1 LAAIKD
7 HALLSLS
14 PEFKSQLPYEGG
26 AFYTNDT
33 IELARPHYRITWAP
47 ILHAAAVWLT
57 HGGGFA
63 NVAAEKTELATATD
77 SANIGLGPA
86 NATAQGVPPEEINRS
101 RFHLLLGVGMEAL
114 CSPRAGELTPEQ
126 LGSCLAALAAL
137 LEAEEARRLLMAE
150 AGIGVEL
157 CNVLHRQLLSQ
168 VSRQGLHRYRPGN
181 FERKKLYPP
190 FSSSFSSPL
199 VRGLVKEECLPI
211 L

>member
-1 LAAIKD
+1 MSCFYSFLYQHWLAAIKD

-63 NVAAEKTELATATD
+63 NVAAEKTELAVTD

-86 NATAQGVPPEEINRS
+86 NATAQAAPADINRS

-114 CSPRAGELTPEQ
+114 CSPRSGELTGDQ
-126 LGSCLAALAAL
+126 LSSCLAALESL
-137 LEAEEARRLLMAE
+137 LEGEEARRLLMDGP
-150 AGIGVEL
+150 GIVVEL

-168 VSRQGLHRYRPGN
+168 VPVHSSCPVLHN
-181 FERKKLYPP
+181 
-190 FSSSFSSPL
+190 
-199 VRGLVKEECLPI
+199 
-211 L
+211 

>member
-1 LAAIKD
+1 M
-7 HALLSLS
+7 
-14 PEFKSQLPYEGG
+14 PYEGG

-57 HGGGFA
+57 HGGGLA
-63 NVAAEKTELATATD
+63 NVAAEKTELAAAGAD

-86 NATAQGVPPEEINRS
+86 NATAQGVPSPEEINRS

-114 CSPRAGELTPEQ
+114 CSPRSGELTADQ
-126 LGSCLAALAAL
+126 LSSCLAALAAL
-137 LEAEEARRLLMAE
+137 LEAEEARQLLMAE

-168 VSRQGLHRYRPGN
+168 VPALFMSQRL
-181 FERKKLYPP
+181 
-190 FSSSFSSPL
+190 L
-199 VRGLVKEECLPI
+199 VINVRSAAAGFL
-211 L
+211 